1 MEMTTTRPRT
11 RRVLAASTIS
21 ALLAT
26 LLVAATGPAA
36 YADGSPVPGNKNCSD
51 LISGAKELRID
62 PPSDGTFTD
71 GTLSVT
77 LDVRTLTSDD
87 PSHSGTQTG
96 SPVFDYTATG
106 GATVIGVAVKGGP
119 NTNFYDYRPGG
130 ANSGTALHAPVNPAN
145 DKFFGLSHVS
155 FCYVPKVQP
164 AIVTQVSAASITIG
178 DPVHDTATLS
188 GGNNP
193 TGTITFQAFGP
204 DDATCSGT
212 AAFTSTV
219 PVNGNGDYDSAAF
232 TPNAVGTYE
241 WIASYS
247 GDAFNFAATTACG
260 DVNESV
266 VVNKARP
273 TMNTVPDLLPNDS
286 ATIAGAFAPA
296 GGTISFKLYLNADCT
311 GDAAYVEPDQTVD
324 ANGTYVTSNTTFKVT
339 ADATIS
345 WVVEYSGD
353 ANNEAASSGCTQE
366 QVVMDFTPLN
376 S

>member
-1 MEMTTTRPRT
+1 MDTTRLRA
-11 RRVLAASTIS
+11 RRMVAASSIG
-21 ALLAT
+21 ALLAA
-26 LLVAATGPAA
+26 LLIVTTAPAA
-36 YADGSPVPGNKNCSD
+36 NADGTPVAGNKTCAD
-51 LISGAKELRID
+51 LIPGAKELKVD
-62 PPSDGTFTD
+62 PPGDGTFGD

-77 LDVRTLTSDD
+77 VDVRTLASDVPD
-87 PSHSGTQTG
+87 HPGNQTG
-96 SPVFDYTATG
+96 SEVFDFTATG
-106 GATVIGVAVKGGP
+106 GGAVVGVAVKGGP
-119 NTNFYDYRPGG
+119 TVNFYDYRPG
-130 ANSGTALHAPVNPAN
+130 AASSGTALHAPVNPN
-145 DKFFGLSHVS
+145 NNKFFGLSHIS

-164 AIVTQVSAASITIG
+164 TIVTQVSAASMTIG
-178 DPVHDTATLS
+178 GSVHDTATLS

-193 TGTITFQAFGP
+193 TGTITFRAFGP
-204 DDATCSGT
+204 NDESCTGA

-219 PVNGNGDYDSAAF
+219 PVNGNGSYDSEPF
-232 TPNAVGTYE
+232 TPTAVGTYE

-247 GDAFNFAATTACG
+247 GDAFNFTATGACG
-260 DVNESV
+260 DANESV

-273 TMNTVPDLLPNDS
+273 TLGTAPDLLPNDS
-286 ATIAGAFAPA
+286 ATLAGLFAPA

-311 GDAAYVEPDQTVD
+311 GEAVYVEPDQTVG
-324 ANGTYVTSNTTFKVT
+324 ANGTYVTTNATYKVT

>member
-1 MEMTTTRPRT
+1 M
-11 RRVLAASTIS
+11 LAASTLS
-21 ALLAT
+21 V
-26 LLVAATGPAA
+26 LVAALLVTVTGPAA
-36 YADGSPVPGNKNCSD
+36 NADGTLKPGNQNCSD
-51 LISGAKELRID
+51 IIPDAEELRIE
-62 PPSDGTFTD
+62 PPADGTFTD
-71 GTLSVT
+71 GTLTVT

-87 PSHSGTQTG
+87 PDHLGNQTG

-130 ANSGTALHAPVNPAN
+130 ANSGTALHAPVNPN
-145 DKFFGLSHVS
+145 NSKFFGLSHIS

-164 AIVTQVSAASITIG
+164 TVVTQVSAASITIG
-178 DPVHDTATLS
+178 GSVHDTATLS

-193 TGTITFQAFGP
+193 TGTITFTAYGP

-219 PVNGNGDYDSAAF
+219 PVNGNGNYDSEPF
-232 TPNAVGTYE
+232 TPTAVGTYE

-260 DVNESV
+260 DANESV

-273 TMNTVPDLLPNDS
+273 TMSTAPDLLPNDS
-286 ATIAGAFAPA
+286 ATIAGAVAPA